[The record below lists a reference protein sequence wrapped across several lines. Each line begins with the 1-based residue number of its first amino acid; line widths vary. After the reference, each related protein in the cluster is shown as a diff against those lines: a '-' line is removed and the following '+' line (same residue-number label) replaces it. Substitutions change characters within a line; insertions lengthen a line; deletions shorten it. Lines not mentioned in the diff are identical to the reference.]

1 VINVKES
8 ERNGEV
14 VAIKEVLDIDELIL
28 ITRNGITNRQAVSQ
42 IKVIGRN
49 TQGVR
54 LVHLDKGDVI
64 TDVVVVV
71 PEETAD
77 GV

>member
-1 VINVKES
+1 
-8 ERNGEV
+8 
-14 VAIKEVLDIDELIL
+14 LIL
-28 ITRNGITNRQAVSQ
+28 ITRNGITNRQAVKQ

-64 TDVVVVV
+64 TDVAVVVQ
-71 PEETAD
+71 EEKPLEE
-77 GV
+77 